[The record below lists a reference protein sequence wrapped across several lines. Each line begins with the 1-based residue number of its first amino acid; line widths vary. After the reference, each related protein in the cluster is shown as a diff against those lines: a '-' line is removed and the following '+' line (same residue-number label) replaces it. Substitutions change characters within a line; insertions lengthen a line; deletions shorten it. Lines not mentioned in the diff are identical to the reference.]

1 MIALRIRKTDGC
13 CRKERGTRR
22 VVGPLAA
29 PIVAPH
35 PLAPPHGI
43 DSPVGRAAALG
54 GFVLLLGVGHSENTT
69 IHLAEAVAS
78 VPYRRRAHCTVMRGG
93 EAVRVEY
100 EEIDHC
106 CANFA
111 RVDGW
116 LRERRLQAEGGVGRG
131 IARLVRAHDLVRVA
145 VEHLRADPFA
155 FLHARGS
162 GCDECDD
169 AWVSCA

>member
-1 MIALRIRKTDGC
+1 
-13 CRKERGTRR
+13 
-22 VVGPLAA
+22 
-29 PIVAPH
+29 
-35 PLAPPHGI
+35 
-43 DSPVGRAAALG
+43 
-54 GFVLLLGVGHSENTT
+54 
-69 IHLAEAVAS
+69 
-78 VPYRRRAHCTVMRGG
+78 MRGG